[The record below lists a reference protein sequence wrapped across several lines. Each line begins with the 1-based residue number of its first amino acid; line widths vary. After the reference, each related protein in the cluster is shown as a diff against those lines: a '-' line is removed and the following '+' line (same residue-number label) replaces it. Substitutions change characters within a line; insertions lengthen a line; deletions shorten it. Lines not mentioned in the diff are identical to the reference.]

1 MGIPL
6 GVCLESESLDGR
18 TAAPYQE
25 VVAEDNGKK
34 PRSATSS
41 TSSEDQAL
49 SGDDDFPRT
58 ALVNDLL
65 RLMWPNI
72 SLFAKQV
79 INKNVEPAVKK
90 ALGVLGDHFAFKH
103 ENFTL
108 GDHPAMFTD
117 MRAQRAVQKSD
128 RGDIT
133 NIVLRSELEWQGT
146 PSIVIVFTATEIG
159 IKAIKISGVVIIE
172 LVGLKPRPPM
182 FQGMRV
188 FFINP
193 PRIDIEF
200 SQHSA
205 ALSKL
210 LNLSRVKAK
219 VLEALTDQVSK
230 RLVAPNRFSIRIDPT
245 CDIFQIT
252 SPMPVGVLRLTVL
265 RAKHLIAMD
274 RAIFTEG
281 SSDPYVL
288 VYCGAEVYK
297 SHTVQE
303 SLSPVFDWT
312 VWIPI
317 SSLDHQRLRLE
328 LYDEDILSADDY
340 LGGLDL
346 PVAEIQGWEKEV
358 CLDLQENV
366 GSHTEIEGLRTQNSY
381 CGCVPPQEDLKSV
394 PCPGQI
400 WLSAE
405 WRPLAFDHSHGTEE
419 GIIQLGVCCVTHVPM
434 EPDPHVYWVEADCSH
449 LLSGAKVRNT
459 KTSMKQQDYENIDK
473 DHGEREALRKV
484 TKSKLDLMRKYNVST
499 ADMAQVLEIDE
510 AILLKG
516 DREKTL
522 GVSGGG
528 KLDFNH
534 CFEFLVETASLAKL
548 TLELKKRP
556 VASTSEETVS
566 KHMCDVGKLF
576 TQPNRCC
583 VETVQLTG
591 SNICLKFRAHFLS
604 LVPAAG
610 SLVRDFPDFP

>member
-1 MGIPL
+1 MG
-6 GVCLESESLDGR
+6 
-18 TAAPYQE
+18 
-25 VVAEDNGKK
+25 
-34 PRSATSS
+34 
-41 TSSEDQAL
+41 
-49 SGDDDFPRT
+49 
-58 ALVNDLL
+58 
-65 RLMWPNI
+65 
-72 SLFAKQV
+72 
-79 INKNVEPAVKK
+79 
-90 ALGVLGDHFAFKH
+90 
-103 ENFTL
+103 
-108 GDHPAMFTD
+108 
-117 MRAQRAVQKSD
+117 
-128 RGDIT
+128 
-133 NIVLRSELEWQGT
+133 
-146 PSIVIVFTATEIG
+146 ATEIG
-159 IKAIKISGVVIIE
+159 IKAIKISGVIIIE

-182 FQGMRV
+182 FQGVRV

-346 PVAEIQGWEKEV
+346 PVAEIHGWEKEV

-366 GSHTEIEGLRTQNSY
+366 GSHTEIEGLRTQNSF

-394 PCPGQI
+394 PRPGQI

-419 GIIQLGVCCVTHVPM
+419 GIIQLGVYCVTHVPM

-510 AILLKG
+510 AILLSG

-548 TLELKKRP
+548 TLEFKKRP